1 MDDRAG
7 MEDGRSSAPAR
18 QGLRRRL
25 QRGAVNRHAIGMG
38 AGRIL
43 FAAVMIGLGIRGL
56 AYGDLASVWQRMPIA
71 HLSARPLIAHACA
84 VAELLIGMGLL
95 WRRTIATASALATLF
110 LLLWVVLLKI
120 PPVLAAAQ
128 IEASW
133 LGLGEIAVMLSGSWI
148 LFAVHAGSWARNHL
162 AWAVGTGGIGWARRL
177 LVLALPTIGLAHFVY
192 ADATVA
198 LIPAWMPCRYAL
210 VYLTGAGNF
219 AASLGILFSVMPRLA
234 AAAEAAML
242 SAITVVVWLPGL
254 IAAPTDA
261 TWTPFLISMGIASG
275 VWLVADSY
283 LAGAWFEVGPG
294 ARVAHDEPDR
304 DAAMTARRG

>member
-7 MEDGRSSAPAR
+7 MEDGRSSAPVR
-18 QGLRRRL
+18 PDPRRRL
-25 QRGAVNRHAIGMG
+25 QRGAAGRHAIGMD
-38 AGRIL
+38 AGRLL
-43 FAAVMIGLGIRGL
+43 FAVVMIGLGIRGL
-56 AYGDLASVWQRMPIA
+56 AYGDLASVWQHIPIA

-84 VAELLIGMGLL
+84 AAELLIGMGLL
-95 WRRTIATASALATLF
+95 WRRTIAPASALATLF

-148 LFAVHAGSWARNHL
+148 LFAIHAGSWARNHL
-162 AWAVGTGGIGWARRL
+162 AWAVGTGGLGWARLL

-192 ADATVA
+192 ADATAA
-198 LIPAWMPCRYAL
+198 LIPAWLPCRNAL

-219 AASLGILFSVMPRLA
+219 AASLGILSGAMPRLA

-242 SAITVVVWLPGL
+242 TVITIVVWLPGL

-275 VWLVADSY
+275 AWLVADSY
-283 LAGAWFEVGPG
+283 RAGAWFGSRAGIPIG
-294 ARVAHDEPDR
+294 R
-304 DAAMTARRG
+304 DCP